1 MSRANVEALKR
12 GLAAYDSRDVEALLE
27 ECHDDVEWESA
38 LVKGLGGEATVY
50 RGHGGIRDLFRE
62 VDHAFDEFRIGF
74 DADDISDLGD
84 RIVASGW
91 MRVRGRSSG
100 ATVESPVSF
109 VADFRDGKAV
119 RFRSFLDRRD
129 ALEAAGLSE

>member
-1 MSRANVEALKR
+1 MSRSNVEALQR
-12 GLAAYDSRDVEALLE
+12 GLAAYDRRDVEALLE

-38 LVKGLGGEATVY
+38 LVKGLGGETTVY
-50 RGHGGIRDLFRE
+50 RGHEGIRDLFRE

-74 DADDISDLGD
+74 DGDDIRDLGD

-91 MRVRGRSSG
+91 MRVRGRASG
-100 ATVESPVSF
+100 VAVESPVSF
-109 VADFRDGKAV
+109 VADFRDGKAT

-129 ALEAAGLSE
+129 ALAAAGLGD

>member
-1 MSRANVEALKR
+1 MSRANVEALER
-12 GLAAYDSRDVEALLE
+12 GLVAYDSRDVEALLE

-38 LVKGLGGEATVY
+38 LVKGLGGETTVY
-50 RGHGGIRDLFRE
+50 RGHVGIRELFRE

-74 DADDISDLGD
+74 DPDDIRDLGD
-84 RIVASGW
+84 SIVATGW
-91 MRVRGRSSG
+91 MRVRGRASG
-100 ATVESPVSF
+100 VAIESPISF

-129 ALEAAGLSE
+129 ALAAAGLSD

>member
-1 MSRANVEALKR
+1 MSRANVEALQR
-12 GLAAYDSRDVEALLE
+12 GLVAYDSRDVEALLQ
-27 ECHDDVEWESA
+27 ECHADVEWESA
-38 LVKGLGGEATVY
+38 LVKGLGGETTVY
-50 RGHGGIRDLFRE
+50 RGRAGIRDLSSE

-74 DADDISDLGD
+74 DSDDIRDLGD

-91 MRVRGRSSG
+91 MRVRGRAG
-100 ATVESPVSF
+100 GVAVESPVSF
-109 VADFRDGKAV
+109 VADFGDGKAV